1 MAVRYEREIG
11 CEPENPKPTA
21 PEDRTVK
28 ASIELVQGK
37 VYNTISQY
45 LLVRTD
51 DPDFP
56 HVDVAINPYT
66 LSLNPD
72 LASLKVGSDVI
83 FEKSTSPA
91 SPDGHGRTYKS
102 IKVIGPPKATKP

>member
-11 CEPENPKPTA
+11 CEPEAPKPTV

-28 ASIELVQGK
+28 ASTELVKGK

-66 LSLNPD
+66 LSQNPD

-83 FEKSTSPA
+83 FEKSTS
-91 SPDGHGRTYKS
+91 SDSNGRTSKS
-102 IKVIGPPKATKP
+102 IKVIGPSKATKP